1 MLFII
6 YPLPKEGLGLNP
18 ILQEYMKNNNIRTV
32 IDKKNVILADTK
44 LEITSS
50 IIAELDKKL
59 KSLNLK

>member
-1 MLFII
+1 
-6 YPLPKEGLGLNP
+6 
-18 ILQEYMKNNNIRTV
+18 MKSNNIRAV

-44 LEITSS
+44 LEITSP